1 VNPLGSTLHHLTIIG
16 DEIFRVRA
24 DLQNVVQNTATAIE
38 VEAAKHREVLQ
49 HLKNGMAGRGSSF
62 HGRSRCFTSKHRNRK
77 KRKHFS
83 FPCTQ
88 VVSNFNPSVHFSAWS
103 ITAGSWNFYFVP
115 VIMRYEGHPICQCRS
130 DMHLFCLALQSD

>member
-49 HLKNGMAGRGSSF
+49 HLKNGMAGRGASR
-62 HGRSRCFTSKHRNRK
+62 RSTATEKSENTSPFLAHKSCLILTRLFTFRRGALL
-77 KRKHFS
+77 
-83 FPCTQ
+83 P
-88 VVSNFNPSVHFSAWS
+88 V
-103 ITAGSWNFYFVP
+103 AGTFTLSP
-115 VIMRYEGHPICQCRS
+115 
-130 DMHLFCLALQSD
+130 